1 MKLLLF
7 LTSLISL
14 ALMANTCNKGN
25 QDSHVY
31 NESDTLSAAI
41 DTFTSSIDTNAAV
54 MDSLSPASSVGKTD
68 TISKDTKY
76 STSSGKHEVPK
87 HGSPNQEKIDS
98 TKAAKKKKK
107 D

>member
-7 LTSLISL
+7 LISLVSL
-14 ALMANTCNKGN
+14 ALMANTCNKVDQGSN
-25 QDSHVY
+25 VY

-41 DTFTSSIDTNAAV
+41 DTFTSSVDTNTTI
-54 MDSLSPASSVGKTD
+54 MDSLSPTSSVGKMD
-68 TISKDTKY
+68 TVSKENKY
-76 STSSGKHEVPK
+76 NTSSGKHEAPK

-98 TKAAKKKKK
+98 IKAAKKKKK